1 MPTIVQHQDS
11 RFNSL
16 SQGNNLRWPAT
27 EAESVGQIAFCQ
39 NADDVADELQKA
51 VKSGLRPTIR
61 SGGHC
66 YEDFV
71 CNNPGGVMIDTSLLT
86 DMNASGSGYT
96 YKISPGVRLGD
107 AYTRLYKDYGVTLPG
122 GSCYGVGAGGHI
134 SGGGYGVLSRLH
146 GLTVDWVSAVDI
158 LTVDA
163 SGKVVPRHVSSKS
176 DPDLFRACR
185 GAGGNN
191 FGIITAYYFDKL
203 PKAPIEVAN
212 VSMSFPWEEM
222 TPEKFEA
229 ILTTY
234 GHYLETRGKDPDTW
248 GMFTFLGLSHR
259 SGGHVSISAQFC
271 NPDGTCDDLTVLN
284 EFIDLFQPCKPV
296 AAEAKPMDSRHGA
309 EAGKVRILTKPDGT
323 PIPCSGPHN
332 MNRQSWYSATVRG
345 GVGGGT
351 RAKYKSC
358 YMKRT
363 FTPYEAKVIYK
374 HLQREM
380 PGVKV
385 GGILAADSYGG
396 AVNHLDLAEQT
407 SVPQRSSV
415 MKLQFQTYWRN
426 PSEDAAHVQWMK
438 DFYTELYSG
447 PEVEA
452 SYKGTPYF
460 SEQYE
465 GCYINYP
472 DADMLDYKFWPQLY
486 YGEQLYPFLQGVKRR
501 YDPNN
506 IFHHAMSVR
515 T

>member
-1 MPTIVQHQDS
+1 
-11 RFNSL
+11 
-16 SQGNNLRWPAT
+16 
-27 EAESVGQIAFCQ
+27 
-39 NADDVADELQKA
+39 
-51 VKSGLRPTIR
+51 
-61 SGGHC
+61 
-66 YEDFV
+66 
-71 CNNPGGVMIDTSLLT
+71 
-86 DMNASGSGYT
+86 
-96 YKISPGVRLGD
+96 
-107 AYTRLYKDYGVTLPG
+107 
-122 GSCYGVGAGGHI
+122 
-134 SGGGYGVLSRLH
+134 
-146 GLTVDWVSAVDI
+146 
-158 LTVDA
+158 
-163 SGKVVPRHVSSKS
+163 
-176 DPDLFRACR
+176 
-185 GAGGNN
+185 
-191 FGIITAYYFDKL
+191 
-203 PKAPIEVAN
+203 
-212 VSMSFPWEEM
+212 
-222 TPEKFEA
+222 
-229 ILTTY
+229 
-234 GHYLETRGKDPDTW
+234 
-248 GMFTFLGLSHR
+248 
-259 SGGHVSISAQFC
+259 
-271 NPDGTCDDLTVLN
+271 
-284 EFIDLFQPCKPV
+284 
-296 AAEAKPMDSRHGA
+296 
-309 EAGKVRILTKPDGT
+309 
-323 PIPCSGPHN
+323 
-332 MNRQSWYSATVRG
+332 
-345 GVGGGT
+345 
-351 RAKYKSC
+351 
-358 YMKRT
+358 
-363 FTPYEAKVIYK
+363 VIYK